1 MMRPEDVEPI
11 VTAYGAVLAEPTA
24 LGIVRDVRSLPCSKE
39 EVKEALKIALSL
51 TADEG
56 MKESLKVAYISLS
69 DFQQLSDAEIK
80 ALQVWNAALSQP
92 NLETSVISSLIAEGE
107 MVTAVKLRIADE
119 AKALV
124 QELRA
129 TGV

>member
-1 MMRPEDVEPI
+1 MRPEDVEPI

-24 LGIVRDVRSLPCSKE
+24 LGIVRDVHSLPCSKE

-51 TADEG
+51 TGDEG